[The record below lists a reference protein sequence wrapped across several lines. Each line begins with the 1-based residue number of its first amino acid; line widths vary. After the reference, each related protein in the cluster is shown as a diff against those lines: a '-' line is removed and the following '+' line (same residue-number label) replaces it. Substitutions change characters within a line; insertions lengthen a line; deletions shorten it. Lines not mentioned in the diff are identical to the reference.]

1 MPSNKP
7 TYNHGR
13 QTSIK
18 IPTSKV
24 GAWLT
29 NVGKSIGYSAQ
40 DVLSDVLPATSEH
53 VTSAAENIREFQQ
66 KMREVKLTSKRMQ
79 EIADANVYYQLGSD
93 AVKNAKEA
101 LKTGKFYDRS
111 KMTYDDGFSDADFG
125 DFEFDDSFDMDV
137 SDGEAMGSSTV
148 EDDAGKVN
156 VTNIKVNMD
165 IGETSPLVQS
175 LNHQTQISIDTAE
188 RAERLSKI
196 NNTTLIN
203 QLNGLTNKLDGNL
216 GALNENIATV
226 SSVLSTT
233 VTQHA
238 TLSAKYYNDSM
249 EVFNKIYDSLN
260 TIVQSYQK
268 PVAEEPKPYENALD
282 LFGANGT
289 LNLGTYS
296 QTVKKQFKKSVEGN
310 LILSQIANMATDTDT
325 LKMMVQN
332 PLAFVPKKLVST
344 IITSSVQETAKAFDE
359 TLSQTLIAGLHRV
372 RSLSSSDNPIARFF
386 GEVFGIGN
394 KVESEPSK
402 ADYQR
407 GKVDWDG
414 ESRKTLNEVIPYY
427 LRKITAALTGTQEMV
442 FDYNQGTFRTMR
454 DVTENY
460 ERDKRRKLTSGLSD
474 VTSDYT
480 DFAKSL
486 TFRDNRSREDAVKF
500 ADEFTARLVRSN
512 GNPLSKDTND
522 SFLTSIAKMMS
533 VSEDDDNAKLF
544 SSWLD
549 AQANNYIMSLSS
561 KVLES
566 QKEYS
571 QYMRDMGSGK
581 IQSNYMYMNNGTT
594 FDDSMVKDRFGKST
608 GTVDYSKSI
617 LGGARDKYGK
627 TSVEYLRDILTTLL
641 TGIKV
646 YNVGGIGSKE
656 PGKSPIITKSS
667 EMLKRMK
674 ADVDKVNDVEM
685 RVHAR
690 ANKTTSQEDIEKAK
704 QAGTY
709 IDPRSVDSNI
719 IRARAEDF
727 RLSQAERDNEKDN
740 SIDWFLKMTGLKE
753 NDPLSKIIN
762 KVSKIVT
769 QKPSET
775 VNSVFKHADDFLFRV
790 VFGGG
795 NNDVPLMKRAGA
807 YVKGY
812 FQTFTVFLNDKVFK
826 PLEEALFGKD
836 GKGGLINQL
845 KQTKFAQDIKGAVGK
860 ARTYLFGTKV
870 DGKYQNGLFSDI
882 ATELSEMFGAAKE
895 SLFGK
900 GPDSVLSNVKA
911 TFKEKIDSA
920 LSFFGMESDKSKP
933 KSETPIKDA
942 MDRAHDMIVERSHNF
957 LDNVFGKDD
966 ERKKYLSDVQSDLGG
981 KRGKLGAGAV
991 VGALS
996 SFIMP
1001 GGLFFNALLGL
1012 STTAVKESKTLQ
1024 GTLFGYTD
1032 ASTGEERAGI
1042 INKNLV
1048 ELYKNNKT
1056 GLKLGIGVASLAK
1069 FGLIPSM
1076 LAPGGV
1082 IGSALLGLGASVVYN
1097 SDAFQTLMFGEYD
1110 EASGDRVGGLSTK
1123 FKSAFGEFDKG
1134 RFIDVGVGAGVG
1146 LLGGLF
1152 LPGGPLMGAILGGSL
1167 GFASST
1173 EAFQKFLFGDYNDP
1187 NDKSKG
1193 RNREGILGKAYN
1205 AVINPMVDAFKVQ
1218 QIKFFGF
1225 LERSVFIPLQTAVA
1239 PIAYEFK
1246 HVFDVAKNAIGNMVE
1261 YVKQTVFKPI
1271 GDVVH
1276 TTLVDPLLKLGKTLF
1291 SATTKIVGTLVSA
1304 PFRALEVVSFGLNRK
1319 QQKRGVNKWV
1329 DDTLGTTF
1337 TGEDSEGNKVSF
1349 MGRMKALGKFFA
1361 GSSNGERNAARFSPA
1376 GAGYGYDSKERSDRL
1391 KNASRLYQ
1399 QYEIENRNN
1408 KNRLSREEWYRQNG
1422 YEDVIKRSSRLKNTT
1437 ATTAKPVVPTEDASA
1452 TAKAVANELP
1462 TEDGAIKVKV
1472 INLASNRKV
1481 KKARKGENGAEV
1493 SETNDKVPDNA
1504 AFGKIIPKLGEYV
1517 LSPGEVVI
1525 PNDPSQQLTDYANEK
1540 AYISNKYG
1548 DADAVGSF
1556 AFGGIVGGTTSNDV
1570 RNAAKRAARQE
1581 AKDKR
1586 AALREKEKAEL
1597 EQTKLSGSY
1606 ANRMAK
1612 WKDEH
1617 RYQEQQSTLTKMR
1630 MSLEAIAATST
1641 SYASD
1646 WSEVFGK
1653 KKGLITLGVL
1663 ALGVPLINLIS
1674 KALNFIDGWKNGD
1687 FIPDIVDRLVD
1698 RVKTNFED
1706 VGGLTGVVNNVME
1719 HFANMAE
1726 TTSKLFQSVRRAVTG
1741 GGMGALIDGYQEFI
1755 TPGGEV
1761 NEFTDVKIRGT
1772 GRLAGKAVIGASNVV
1787 NTMFGNDIT
1796 ETVGKNAA
1804 ASAKTKA
1811 QTISSAAKNIG
1822 RTAARG
1828 ADFLWNKVVGVGPT
1842 MAGRST
1848 GFLGAS
1854 KEASILLK
1862 DAAVGTGKVAKSA
1875 ASKLGSGYVRMA
1887 NAVSPGYGDDIAK
1900 GATKIASIANKGIS
1914 KVSSGTKT
1922 VVSGVKSGADDLLK
1936 TATGLFDNLVKWLSN
1951 QKLFKGLG
1959 SGIKKG
1965 IGKIFGTVGTL
1976 DGFIKK
1982 NAVKISEKLAKT
1994 AFGKSTKIGA
2004 RMASS
2009 VASAGLVDVA
2019 FAAFGLL
2026 DGATSAANLFQV
2038 DDTYVNSRMRAISAV
2053 FRALLNT
2060 TPGMF
2065 IDIINEVFY
2074 SITGTSFVR
2083 ELAVMLY
2090 ELISTDDEIAELT
2103 KGLTEFDDKWNAQV
2117 ETEYSEWI
2125 KTDAGKE
2132 AIASGEYTGDW
2143 AQDEATF
2150 KASSNATSKATY
2162 NAQQHQTLTTKIAT
2176 KFTSLANTL
2185 TDEDTALGRAV
2196 NSTLNNLKDVVKGIG
2211 GAAAGFFVS
2220 PITTMFTKVKG
2231 IGDVFSPS
2239 GYWANDTAE
2248 GKTDVFSS
2256 MKTIAST
2263 VSKFLLS
2270 PVALVYGMGQTIWGG
2285 VKTLFGK
2292 VTSGFNAL
2300 KEKTNFS
2307 LSTITGI
2314 GDVLSSDYW
2323 TPPTDDPNNPM
2334 SPVQRASFYGM
2345 RALTFIPGL
2354 AIGAAKSLGTLLS
2367 PVLEPIRTAMVSA
2380 MGWDLNEDGQPV
2392 DANDN
2397 PMTMVAKIA
2406 HIGAKAVQMPIK
2418 LIGKVG
2424 SFLGQYVGPIASAV
2438 GNIFSAAITHTV
2450 TAAEAIDNPLSI
2462 FSKSY
2467 WTMKEEDYGPANEIG
2482 VISKIG
2488 FYASRIA
2495 LAPIASTF
2503 GMLKLAFNSISTLFS
2518 AEKQAKFQELMDTSA
2533 LDNGGYKNM
2542 TFKELWT
2549 IPEAKNDSV
2558 FNILGNLVA
2567 RVSRV
2572 FYTIGWAINKVTSL
2586 FANIAEDGLF
2596 NTIKKLFSGAGD
2608 LDDID
2613 GHISG
2618 NGVVTGGN
2626 GGNGT
2631 LNNFPYYS
2639 QNDESIRTKSYRY
2652 SANKGTGSATETMGN
2667 RGCGPT
2673 AMAMVNDAINGGPS
2687 SPLKMARLA
2696 EAQGYSTE
2704 SGTTPN
2710 YFTNVGRQ
2718 LGMSVTEAPTTP
2730 ANIYSMVG
2738 NEPIV
2743 LLGRSAKTGSPY
2755 TSSGHYVVAVGSDK
2769 HGNIIVNDPRG
2780 KQYSGKYSMQQ
2791 ILDGSSRMWGF
2802 RNQNIPG
2809 GNGKINKTIGSVFA
2823 GNGIPDTNA
2832 GAEEQI
2838 AAVLATAQSY
2848 VGYKEK
2854 KSNNNLDNFTA
2865 NAGNNNY
2872 TRFCRDYNEYMG
2884 TTFASAEWCA
2894 MFVSIVFVETF
2905 GLEQAKK
2912 LLCGNLFCYTPT
2924 GAQYFTNKNRF
2935 TTTNPQPGDVVFFK
2949 WKTSSRICHVGIVK
2963 SVNGDGT
2970 ITTIEGNTKVNGQ
2983 GGVYE
2988 KVRPMDS
2995 EIAGYGRPQY
3005 NGVTVQFTKSTT
3017 SVSDSSSKNSTGAFS
3032 FVSKIA
3038 DLASTYSNAVLGTLF
3053 GTTTGESGSSSYSDS
3068 ALTTELTGNSTA
3080 QKIWNYL
3087 RGKGYSKAAAA
3098 GVMGNLYAES
3108 GLLSNNVQNT
3118 FEGRVGSDDAYTR
3131 KVDNGSYSRDQFMKD
3146 SAGYGLAQWT
3156 YHSRKAGLYDRAK
3169 SNNASIAD
3177 LGVQLDY
3184 LNSEA
3189 SGSMPNYKNIGNV
3202 REASNRWLFDF
3213 ERPADQGSRVQNTR
3227 AGYAQKYYDEFG
3239 GNGDGPVTGYHKS
3252 YDRDYQTLIHKDS
3265 QYSGNGNSI
3274 VGSDEIVELL
3284 SSMLIELQGTNMG
3297 ISKFNDKELKVEN
3310 TPVVI
3315 TDNSSQNTVVANNN
3329 NRTAIPNHTTK
3340 NNSFVTSDKYS
3351 LAKRIAQGSYV
3362 NS

>member
-1 MPSNKP
+1 MPSKKP
-7 TYNHGR
+7 TYKHGR
-13 QTSIK
+13 TTSIK

-40 DVLSDVLPATSEH
+40 DVLSEVLPATSEH
-53 VTSAAENIREFQQ
+53 ITTAAEGVREFQQ

-93 AVKNAKEA
+93 AIKNAKDA
-101 LKTGKFYDRS
+101 LKTGKFYDKS

-137 SDGEAMGSSTV
+137 SDGEAVGSSAV
-148 EDDAGKVN
+148 EDDGGNVN

-165 IGETSPLVQS
+165 IGESSPLVQS

-188 RAERLSKI
+188 RSERLSKI
-196 NNTTLIN
+196 NNTNIMN
-203 QLNGLTNKLDGNL
+203 QLNGLTNRLDGSL
-216 GALNENIATV
+216 GAMNENIATV
-226 SSVLSTT
+226 STVMSTT
-233 VTQHA
+233 MTQHA

-249 EVFNKIYDSLN
+249 EVFNKIYERLDLIS
-260 TIVQSYQK
+260 QSYQK
-268 PVAEEPKPYENALD
+268 TAIAEQKPYEDALD
-282 LFGANGT
+282 LFGANGS
-289 LNLGTYS
+289 LNFGAYS

-325 LKMMVQN
+325 LKMLVQN
-332 PLAFVPKKLVST
+332 PLAFIPRKFVST

-359 TLSQTLIAGLHRV
+359 TLSQTMIAGLHRL
-372 RSLSSSDNPIARFF
+372 RSLSSSDNPVLRFI
-386 GEVFGIGN
+386 GDTFGIGN
-394 KVESEPSK
+394 KVEAEPSK
-402 ADYQR
+402 AEYQR

-460 ERDKRRKLTSGLSD
+460 ERDKKRKLTSGLSD

-480 DFAKSL
+480 DFVKTL
-486 TFRDNRSREDAVKF
+486 TFRDSRSQEDALK
-500 ADEFTARLVRSN
+500 AIDDFTARLVRAN
-512 GNPLSKDTND
+512 GNPLRKGDND
-522 SFLTSIAKMMS
+522 SFLGSIAKLMS
-533 VSEDDDNAKLF
+533 TSEEDDNTKLI
-544 SSWLD
+544 SAWLD
-549 AQANNYIMSLSS
+549 AQANNYIMGLSG

-566 QKEYS
+566 QRDYS
-571 QYMRDMGSGK
+571 QYMRDIGSGK
-581 IQSNYMYMNNGTT
+581 IQSNLMYMNNGTT
-594 FDDSMVKDRFGKST
+594 FDENMVKDRFGKST

-617 LGGARDKYGK
+617 LGGARDKYGR

-646 YNVGGIGSKE
+646 FNVGGIGT
-656 PGKSPIITKSS
+656 GATTDKSPIISKSR
-667 EMLKRMK
+667 EMLKK
-674 ADVDKVNDVEM
+674 LKVDSDKISEAE
-685 RVHAR
+685 RKESER
-690 ANKTTSQEDIEKAK
+690 TYRSTSQEAIDKAI
-704 QAGTY
+704 QSGTY
-709 IDPRSVDSNI
+709 VNPREVDFDV
-719 IRARAEDF
+719 IRSKAGDYRRE
-727 RLSQAERDNEKDN
+727 QAEREQDKDN

-753 NDPLSKIIN
+753 DDPLSKIVN
-762 KVSKIVT
+762 KVSRLVT

-775 VNSVFKHADDFLFRV
+775 VTSVFKHADDFLFRV

-795 NNDVPLMKRAGA
+795 QNKVPLMKRAGA
-807 YVKGY
+807 YIKGY
-812 FQTFTVFLNDKVFK
+812 FQSFSIFLNDKVFK
-826 PLEEALFGKD
+826 PLQEALFGKD

-845 KQTKFAQDIKGAVGK
+845 KQTKFAQDIKGAIGK
-860 ARTYLFGTKV
+860 TREYLFGVKDK
-870 DGKYQNGLFSDI
+870 DGKYQGGLFSDT
-882 ATELSEMFGAAKE
+882 ATELGGMVHEAKE
-895 SLFGK
+895 SLFGS

-911 TFKEKIDSA
+911 TFKEKINSA
-920 LSFFGMESDKSKP
+920 LSFVGLEADKTKP

-942 MDRAHDMIVERSHNF
+942 MDRAHDMIIERGHNF

-966 ERKKYLSDVQSDLGG
+966 ERKKYLTDVQSDLGG

-1012 STTAVKESKTLQ
+1012 STAAVKESKTLQ

-1032 ASTGEERAGI
+1032 AQTGEERVGI

-1048 ELYKNNKT
+1048 ELYRNNKS
-1056 GLKLGIGVASLAK
+1056 GIKAGIAVASLAK

-1097 SDAFQTLMFGEYD
+1097 SEAFQKLMFGEVD
-1110 EASGDRVGGLSTK
+1110 ETTGDRVGGLSAK

-1152 LPGGPLMGAILGGSL
+1152 LPGSPVMGAILGGAL

-1173 EAFQKFLFGDYNDP
+1173 EAFQKFLFGDYIDP

-1205 AVINPMVDAFKVQ
+1205 SVVTPMVDAFKVQ

-1246 HVFDVAKNAIGNMVE
+1246 HVFDVTKNAIGNMVE

-1271 GDVVH
+1271 GDTVH
-1276 TTLVDPLLKLGKTLF
+1276 KVLLDPLKNLSKTLF
-1291 SATTKIVGTLVSA
+1291 NATTKIIGTIISA
-1304 PFRALEVVSFGLNRK
+1304 PFRALEVISFGLNRK

-1349 MGRMKALGKFFA
+1349 LGRMKALGKFFA
-1361 GSSNGERNAARFSPA
+1361 GSANGERNAARFGSS
-1376 GAGYGYDSKERSDRL
+1376 GAAYGYDSKERSDKA

-1408 KNRLSREEWYRQNG
+1408 KNRLSRDEWYRQNG
-1422 YEDVIKRSSRLKNTT
+1422 YEDLIKRSSIFRTS
-1437 ATTAKPVVPTEDASA
+1437 TTAKVTTSSEDAST

-1472 INLASNRKV
+1472 VNLPGSRGPKV
-1481 KKARKGENGAEV
+1481 KRARKGDQGAEV
-1493 SETNDKVPDNA
+1493 SDTVDKVPDNA

-1525 PNDPSQQLTDYANEK
+1525 PNKPSQQLVDYANEK

-1548 DADAVGSF
+1548 NSNAVRSF
-1556 AFGGIVGGTTSNDV
+1556 AFGGIVGGTGTTNDIKKAAE
-1570 RNAAKRAARQE
+1570 RAAKQE

-1586 AALREKEKAEL
+1586 AALKEKEKAEL
-1597 EQTKLSGSY
+1597 EQTRLSGSY
-1606 ANRMAK
+1606 ANRMAQ
-1612 WKDEH
+1612 WKDEQ

-1646 WSEVFGK
+1646 WGEVFGK

-1687 FIPDIVDRLVD
+1687 FIPDIVDRLVG
-1698 RVKTNFED
+1698 RITTNFD
-1706 VGGLTGVVNNVME
+1706 NVGGLTGVVNNVME
-1719 HFANMAE
+1719 NFANMAE
-1726 TTSKLFQSVRRAVTG
+1726 TTSKLFQSVKRAITG
-1741 GGMGALIDGYQEFI
+1741 GGIGALVDGYQEFI

-1772 GRLAGKAVIGASNVV
+1772 GRLAGKALIGTSNVI
-1787 NTMFGNDIT
+1787 NTMFGNEIAGQ
-1796 ETVGKNAA
+1796 VGDSVAK
-1804 ASAKTKA
+1804 SAKTKA
-1811 QTISSAAKNIG
+1811 QTIASAAKNIG
-1822 RTAARG
+1822 RTTARG

-1842 MAGRST
+1842 MAGKST

-1862 DAAVGTGKVAKSA
+1862 DAAVGTGKIVKST
-1875 ASKLGSGYVRMA
+1875 ASKMGSGYVKMA
-1887 NAVSPGYGDDIAK
+1887 NAFSPGYGDDLAK
-1900 GATKIASIANKGIS
+1900 GASKIASIASKGAS
-1914 KVSSGTKT
+1914 KVTTGTKT
-1922 VVSGVKSGADDLLK
+1922 VIKGVQSGADDLLK
-1936 TATGLFDNLVKWLSN
+1936 TATGFFDNLVKWLSN

-1982 NAVKISEKLAKT
+1982 NAVKISERLAKT

-2004 RMASS
+2004 RIASG

-2019 FAAFGLL
+2019 FAAFGLI
-2026 DGATSAANLFQV
+2026 DGATSASNLFQV
-2038 DDTYVNSRMRAISAV
+2038 DDSYVDTRMRAISAV

-2065 IDIINEVFY
+2065 VDIINEVFY

-2090 ELISTDDEIAELT
+2090 ELISTDDEIEQLT
-2103 KGLTEFDDKWNAQV
+2103 KGVAEFDDKWNTQV

-2132 AIASGEYTGDW
+2132 AIASGDYTGDW
-2143 AQDEATF
+2143 IQDEAKF
-2150 KASSNATSKATY
+2150 KASANATSKATY

-2176 KFTSLANTL
+2176 KFTSIANTL

-2196 NSTLNNLKDVVKGIG
+2196 NGVLDNLRDVVKGIG

-2231 IGDVFSPS
+2231 IGDVFSPD

-2256 MKTIAST
+2256 MKTITST

-2314 GDVLSSDYW
+2314 GDVLSSEYW

-2354 AIGAAKSLGTLLS
+2354 AIGAAKSLGMVLS

-2380 MGWDLNEDGQPV
+2380 MGWDLNADGQPV

-2406 HIGAKAVQMPIK
+2406 HIGAKAIQMPINI
-2418 LIGKVG
+2418 IGKVG

-2438 GNIFSAAITHTV
+2438 GTILSTALTHTV

-2462 FSKSY
+2462 FSKKY

-2482 VISKIG
+2482 VISKLG

-2503 GMLKLAFNSISTLFS
+2503 GMLKMAFNSVATLFS
-2518 AEKQAKFQELMDTSA
+2518 ADKQAKFQELMDTSA

-2596 NTIKKLFSGAGD
+2596 KTIRNLFSGAGD

-2613 GHISG
+2613 GHIAA
-2618 NGVVTGGN
+2618 NGTVTGGN
-2626 GGNGT
+2626 GGGNGT
-2631 LNNFPYYS
+2631 LNDFPYYS

-2652 SANKGTGSATETMGN
+2652 SGNNGTRSITETMGN

-2673 AMAMVNDAINGGPS
+2673 AMAMVNDAINGGTS

-2696 EAQGYSTE
+2696 EAQGYSTPG
-2704 SGTTPN
+2704 GTTPN
-2710 YFTNVGRQ
+2710 YFTDVGRQ
-2718 LGMSVTEAPTTP
+2718 LGMSVTEAPTTST
-2730 ANIYSMVG
+2730 NIYSMVG

-2743 LLGRSAKTGSPY
+2743 LLGRSTKTGSPY
-2755 TSSGHYVVAVGSDK
+2755 TSSGHYVVAVGSDSK
-2769 HGNIIVNDPRG
+2769 GNIIVNDPRG
-2780 KQYSGKYSMQQ
+2780 KQYSGKYTMQQ

-2802 RNQNIPG
+2802 RNANIPG
-2809 GNGKINKTIGSVFA
+2809 GNGKIGKIGSMFA
-2823 GNGIPDTNA
+2823 GNGVLDTNA

-2872 TRFCRDYNEYMG
+2872 TRFCRDYNTYMG
-2884 TTFASAEWCA
+2884 TTFANAEWCA
-2894 MFVSIVFVETF
+2894 MFVSVVFVETF

-2912 LLCGNLFCYTPT
+2912 LLCGNLFSFTPD
-2924 GAQYFTNKNRF
+2924 GAKYFENKKRF
-2935 TTTNPQPGDVVFFK
+2935 TTTNPQPGDIVFFK
-2949 WKTSSRICHVGIVK
+2949 WKNSSRICHVGIVK
-2963 SVNGDGT
+2963 SVNGNGT

-2988 KVRPMDS
+2988 KIRPMNN
-2995 EIAGYGRPQY
+2995 EIVGYGRPEY
-3005 NGVTVQFTKSTT
+3005 NGVTVQSNNASIAGSKSGSDKSTG
-3017 SVSDSSSKNSTGAFS
+3017 VFS
-3032 FVSKIA
+3032 FVSKLA

-3053 GTTTGESGSSSYSDS
+3053 GTDISSNYEDSDITKS
-3068 ALTTELTGNSTA
+3068 LTGDSTA
-3080 QKIWNYL
+3080 QKVWNYL
-3087 RGKGYSKAAAA
+3087 RGKGYTKTATA
-3098 GVMGNLYAES
+3098 GIMGNLYAES
-3108 GLLSNNVQNT
+3108 GLLSNNVQNSY
-3118 FEGRVGSDDAYTR
+3118 ESKVGDDVSYTA
-3131 KVDNGSYSRDQFMKD
+3131 KVDNGSYSRDKFKND
-3146 SAGYGLAQWT
+3146 SVGYGLAQWT
-3156 YHSRKAGLYDRAK
+3156 YNTRKAGLYDHAK
-3169 SNNASIAD
+3169 SNNASISD
-3177 LGVQLDY
+3177 LGIQLDY
-3184 LNSEA
+3184 LDNEVIDA
-3189 SGSMPNYKNIGNV
+3189 MPNYRKINTV
-3202 REASNRWLFDF
+3202 RGASNRWLFDF
-3213 ERPADQGSRVQNTR
+3213 EKPADQSPKVQDTR
-3227 AGYAQKYYDEFG
+3227 AKYAQQYYDKFS
-3239 GNGDGPVTGYHKS
+3239 GNGDGPAVGYRKS

-3265 QYSGNGNSI
+3265 QYAGNGSI
-3274 VGSDEIVELL
+3274 IGNDEVVEIL

-3297 ISKFNDKELKVEN
+3297 INKFNEKEIKVEN
-3310 TPVVI
+3310 KPVVI
-3315 TDNSSQNTVVANNN
+3315 NDNSSQNTVVANNN
-3329 NRTAIPNHTTK
+3329 NKTAVPIHKNQ

-3351 LAKRIAQGSYV
+3351 LAKRIAKGSYV
-3362 NS
+3362 QS